1 MVLRSEST
9 VFQTMVCSFNGCKE
23 YCIVQVNLYFVSED
37 ESEIVTLRS
46 SIFGTWL
53 AFMSVPS

>member
-1 MVLRSEST
+1 MVLRAEST
-9 VFQTMVCSFNGCKE
+9 VFQTMVCSFNGCIE

>member
-9 VFQTMVCSFNGCKE
+9 VFQTMVCSFNSCTE

-46 SIFGTWL
+46 SIFGRWL